1 MKRIL
6 LLPFLCLTGIPL
18 LPLNILPVY
27 ADQPAGSQK
36 NITEAIHPEID
47 SSVKSEQIRELIS
60 PDRISPDQGA
70 SYMARL
76 TIPRAADR
84 ESLSTCILLEN
95 GKPLPHPHALHKRIR
110 DQGRGHYSHW
120 TPNTLYFSASDSS
133 DPRTNGKKYEL
144 VNHESYFEKQSSF
157 LLTAPHSEI
166 EFPAFPRRQ
175 IQPVKIIW
183 QNLDTQNKVSL
194 TWKRKGAPDL
204 TSQET
209 MLASILKPGM
219 QEEERALAIWKFLID
234 WRYHF
239 TPAEQG
245 DELHDPVKFLN
256 VYGYGFCDDCATN
269 FAVLARKAGLQSRV
283 WGLSGHVVAEA
294 FYDGQWHMFDPDHEV
309 IYRNERAVI
318 AGVEE
323 LAQHPELITKT
334 PQDPIGSTSQSIAD
348 LYTSTNDNR
357 ASERQPVIND
367 TVLAPVLE
375 PLDQVEFR
383 FTNSKYVHQKPSVDS
398 AKPPVVGNGTLKRT
412 SPFLQNLKQTGPH
425 QRQWHLKWPYV
436 FLKGTL
442 SLKLNSTETLPSVFV
457 SQDTKSWQKLDE
469 VVNENNLLVSLDR
482 WLQNQPTAVYECFVR
497 LENPDKTDPA
507 HSIQQIDAE
516 MIFQFAPRA
525 LAHMEN
531 RNNTFEMKLNSES
544 PINGKGVKV
553 QLLWKEIEQ

>member
-1 MKRIL
+1 MKKMLVLPIL
-6 LLPFLCLTGIPL
+6 YLTGIL
-18 LPLNILPVY
+18 LFLLNLPPVQ
-27 ADQPAGSQK
+27 AGQPAGSQTH
-36 NITEAIHPEID
+36 ISAAIRPEIA
-47 SSVKSEQIRELIS
+47 SAVKSEQIRELIS
-60 PDRISPDQGA
+60 PDQISTDQGA
-70 SYMARL
+70 SYIARL
-76 TIPRAADR
+76 TIPRIADR
-84 ESLSTCILLEN
+84 ESTSTCILLEN
-95 GKPLPHPHALHKRIR
+95 GTPLLHPHALHKRIR
-110 DQGRGHYSHW
+110 DEGRGHYSHW

-144 VNHESYFEKQSSF
+144 VNTEAYVEKQASF
-157 LLTAPHSEI
+157 LIKSPHSVI
-166 EFPAFPRRQ
+166 EFPSISKRR
-175 IQPVKIIW
+175 IQPTKLIW
-183 QNLDTQNKVSL
+183 QNLDPQSKVSPA
-194 TWKRKGAPDL
+194 WKRKGTPDL

-219 QEEERALAIWKFLID
+219 QEEEKALAIWKFLID

-239 TPAEQG
+239 TPPEQG

-269 FAVLARKAGLQSRV
+269 FAVLARKAGLKSRV

-323 LAQHPELITKT
+323 LSQHPELITKT
-334 PQDPIGSTSQSIAD
+334 PQDPIGSPSQSIAD

-357 ASERQPVIND
+357 VSERQPVIND

-383 FTNSKYVHQKPSVDS
+383 FSHAEYVHQKPSVDS
-398 AKPPVVGNGTLKRT
+398 AKPPVAGNGTLKRT

-425 QRQWHLKWPYV
+425 QREWHLKWPYV

-442 SLKLNSTETLPSVFV
+442 NLKLKSTETPPLIFV
-457 SQDTKSWQKLDE
+457 SSDKKSWQKLDGDFTKHQ
-469 VVNENNLLVSLDR
+469 LRVSLDR

-507 HSIQQIDAE
+507 NSIKQLDAE
-516 MIFQFAPRA
+516 VIFQFAPRA

-531 RNNTFEMKLNSES
+531 RNNTFEMKLTPVPHLKE
-544 PINGKGVKV
+544 KGVKV
-553 QLLWKEIEQ
+553 QLFWKEVE